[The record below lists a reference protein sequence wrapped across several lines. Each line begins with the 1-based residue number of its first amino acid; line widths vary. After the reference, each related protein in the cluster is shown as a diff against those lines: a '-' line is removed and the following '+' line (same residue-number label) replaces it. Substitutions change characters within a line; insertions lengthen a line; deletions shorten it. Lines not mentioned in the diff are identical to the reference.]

1 MGSFKGSTSNIRPG
15 APLLLTWCACMC
27 LYVCVCGLH
36 DENLLKLLDLCISAI
51 MTSFSLRFTLFDSLF
66 LSTHTPSLF
75 FRLSLWLHLILIS
88 KYGTS
93 FLRRLCW
100 VWKVCL
106 PGCLLFGLIIC
117 QKKVRKRIPQIEYL
131 HKFIETASQVGYA
144 TLKGLLLMLILM
156 GLLLPRGASVWFA
169 VCHRI
174 VCVQICVLHTFVL
187 LELN

>member
-1 MGSFKGSTSNIRPG
+1 
-15 APLLLTWCACMC
+15 MC
-27 LYVCVCGLH
+27 LYVPVCVCVCGLH

-51 MTSFSLRFTLFDSLF
+51 MTSLSLSLILSDSLF
-66 LSTHTPSLF
+66 LSTHFPSLF

-88 KYGTS
+88 KCGTS

-131 HKFIETASQVGYA
+131 HKFIETASQVGNA
-144 TLKGLLLMLILM
+144 TLKGLLLMLLMLM
-156 GLLLPRGASVWFA
+156 GLRLPCGASIWFA
-169 VCHRI
+169 VCHWI
-174 VCVQICVLHTFVL
+174 VCVQICVSHTFVL